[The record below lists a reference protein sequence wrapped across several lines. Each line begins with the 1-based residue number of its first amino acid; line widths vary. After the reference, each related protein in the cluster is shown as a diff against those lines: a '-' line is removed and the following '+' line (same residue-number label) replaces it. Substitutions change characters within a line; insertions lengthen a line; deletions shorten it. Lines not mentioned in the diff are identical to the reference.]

1 MGQVVRS
8 VSERV
13 EPEKNGQLNVSL
25 TKFWYGFIVKKGW
38 QKHCMAF
45 NLSLTKFWY
54 GFISINSWQKYVLY
68 FFIFHWKNSGWQKYC
83 MFFIFHWQTSGMD
96 LSLKIMKINTVDKI
110 TIQLWPQ
117 KKSWQ
122 SSSMALTVHWQ
133 NSCKALGFI

>member
-1 MGQVVRS
+1 MTKVCTVF
-8 VSERV
+8 
-13 EPEKNGQLNVSL
+13 LYISL
-25 TKFWYGFIVKKGW
+25 E
-38 QKHCMAF
+38 
-45 NLSLTKFWY
+45 KFWY
-54 GFISINSWQKYVLY
+54 GFISKY
-68 FFIFHWKNSGWQKYC
+68 GWQKYC